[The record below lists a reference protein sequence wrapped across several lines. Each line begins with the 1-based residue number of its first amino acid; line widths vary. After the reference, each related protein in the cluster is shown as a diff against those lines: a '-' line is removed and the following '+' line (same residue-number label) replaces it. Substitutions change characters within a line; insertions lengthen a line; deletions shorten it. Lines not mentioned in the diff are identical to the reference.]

1 MDRYEVSYSG
11 KAPSDKSVE
20 PLATYIFFT
29 TSILINKATTC
40 TVHGD
45 FIVMCNTMLTQDTQE
60 LNFTN
65 SSPPSSN
72 CLQVVKGYDT
82 EAATSCSKTTSVS
95 SLSSSPTISTNSSAA
110 PTSAASL
117 STSLGGLPS
126 SCARRFSSSLA
137 PPQHIIHCD
146 LKPENILL
154 CNRKRSAIR
163 IVHFGSSC
171 QVSQRVS
178 VRRKKLECA
187 LTN

>member
-82 EAATSCSKTTSVS
+82 EAATSFQNHLCLVFELLSHHLYELLRSTDFRGVS
-95 SLSSSPTISTNSSAA
+95 LNLTRRFTQQLCTALFFLSC
-110 PTSAASL
+110 
-117 STSLGGLPS
+117 PS
-126 SCARRFSSSLA
+126 STHHPLR
-137 PPQHIIHCD
+137 PQ
-146 LKPENILL
+146 
-154 CNRKRSAIR
+154 
-163 IVHFGSSC
+163 
-171 QVSQRVS
+171 
-178 VRRKKLECA
+178 
-187 LTN
+187 T